1 VNVHYIDHMGTDL
14 TVSNSAR
21 VSLGKHKLVFDEAD
35 ERLLNHL
42 ASHRP
47 IHFTPFAH
55 PHLIVRVEAPIF
67 VARQLFRHQV
77 GLAVNEISR
86 RYVDAEPAFFHPTEW
101 RRRPDGSIKQGSGEK
116 LDEVTSDC
124 VSNLYLEAM
133 DYLQSCY
140 RNLIELG
147 VAPEQARMLL
157 PQSAYTEWYWTG
169 SLYAFFRVVAHRI
182 KADAQ
187 SETRLIAE
195 RLHDI
200 LFECFPKAYGALVRH
215 GLDSIDDET
224 T

>member
-1 VNVHYIDHMGTDL
+1 MVMTRRNGKQLVCG
-14 TVSNSAR
+14 NS
-21 VSLGKHKLVFDEAD
+21 
-35 ERLLNHL
+35 
-42 ASHRP
+42 
-47 IHFTPFAH
+47 PFSH

-86 RYVDAEPAFFHPTEW
+86 RYVDSDPSFFRPTEW

-116 LDEVTSDC
+116 LDDATQAFVDK
-124 VSNLYLEAM
+124 LYREAM
-133 DYLQSCY
+133 EDLRSYY
-140 RNLIELG
+140 RDLIELG

-187 SETRLIAE
+187 AETRFVAE

-215 GLDSIDDET
+215 GFDSIDDET